1 MLDKETRR
9 IYLQKG
15 VTSKESVALSNIKD
29 YIWIVNIRVYI
40 LRKKKRKQKVRKN
53 YLLIVLLLF
62 SYYYSKILFLGDV
75 K

>member
-1 MLDKETRR
+1 MLDKETRG

-62 SYYYSKILFLGDV
+62 KDTFPWRC
-75 K
+75 